1 MQIPFSPPFV
11 DDDVKKEVIDSL
23 DSGWI
28 TTGPKVKALE
38 QEVAKYC
45 GIDHVLGVNSA
56 TSGLMLVLH
65 WFGIGKG
72 DEVIIPA
79 YTYCATALVVMHLG
93 AKPVMVDVDED
104 FNISVSNIE
113 KAITSKTKAIMPVD
127 FAGWPCDYH
136 SIFNLVNKPEIK
148 SQFIPASDNQKK
160 LGRILVLSDAAHSFG
175 ATYHKKAVGSL
186 ADITV
191 LSFHAVKNLTTAE
204 GGGICITM
212 PAPFN
217 NGEIYS
223 ILRLWSLNGQTK
235 DAFSKT
241 KIGGWRYDIVY
252 PGFKMNMPDVC
263 AAIGLA
269 QVRKYDASILNE
281 RKRVFDYYKNFFQ
294 KTNWAINPPYNSV
307 EKDSSYHLYP
317 LRIKNITEEQRD
329 KIIDIISST
338 GVAVNVHFI
347 PLPMLSIFKERNY
360 KIEDFPITYNNFKS
374 EISLP
379 IYPQL
384 NENLCKIIVTTVSN
398 AVNEVLKIK

>member
-45 GIDHVLGVNSA
+45 GIDQVLGVNSA

-148 SQFIPASDNQKK
+148 SQFIPTSDNQKK

-217 NGEIYS
+217 NAEIYAT
-223 ILRLWSLNGQTK
+223 LRLWSLNGQTK

-294 KTNWAINPPYNSV
+294 KTNWAFNPPYNSV
-307 EKDSSYHLYP
+307 EKESSYHLYP

-360 KIEDFPITYNNFKS
+360 KIEDFPIAYNNFKS

>member
-11 DDDVKKEVIDSL
+11 DDDVKREVLESL

-38 QEVAKYC
+38 NEVAKYC
-45 GIDHVLGVNSA
+45 GIDNVLGVNSA

-65 WFGIGKG
+65 WFGVGKD
-72 DEVIIPA
+72 DEVIIPS
-79 YTYCATALVVMHLG
+79 YTYVATALAVMHLG
-93 AKPVMVDVDED
+93 AKPVMVDVEDD
-104 FNISVSNIE
+104 FNISISNIE
-113 KAITSKTKAIMPVD
+113 KAITCKTKAIIPVD
-127 FAGWPCDYH
+127 FAGWPCNYDA
-136 SIFNLVNKPEIK
+136 IFALVNKPSTK
-148 SQFIPASDNQKK
+148 SLFEPKTNIQKD
-160 LGRILVLSDAAHSFG
+160 LGRIFILSDAAHSFG
-175 ATYHKKAVGSL
+175 ATYKNKQVGSL

-212 PAPFN
+212 PKPFN
-217 NGEIYS
+217 NNEIYS
-223 ILRLWSLNGQTK
+223 TLRLWSLNGQTK

-241 KIGGWRYDIVY
+241 KIGGWKYDIVY

-269 QVRKYDASILNE
+269 QIRKYGPSILSE
-281 RKRVFDYYKNFFQ
+281 RKRVYQYYKTYFNN
-294 KTNWAINPPYNSV
+294 TSWAITPPYQST
-307 EKDSSYHLYP
+307 EIESSYHLYP

-329 KIIDIISST
+329 KIIDIISNA

-360 KIEDFPITYNNFKS
+360 NIIDFPIAYQNYKS

-384 NENLCKIIVTTVSN
+384 NEELCQRIVSTVIQ
-398 AVNEVLKIK
+398 AVEEVI